1 VGEHSRHGSC
11 IGPSTVT
18 DRKRVL
24 VINDTKEI
32 LELFRDV
39 LEGELGHE
47 VILMS
52 FAPDELNRIVEAKP
66 DLVVIDF
73 VIGDREMEGWQL
85 LQKMRMHRD
94 TADIPVVAC
103 TAAVKQ
109 VRESEAY
116 LLEQGIEVV
125 LKPFTIDQLEAAV
138 KRALQLGERQPPGP
152 ASKRAYSTAKVDGE
166 TKGGADAA
174 WNRT

>member
-1 VGEHSRHGSC
+1 MS
-11 IGPSTVT
+11 
-18 DRKRVL
+18 DRKRIV

-39 LEGELGHE
+39 LEGEMGHD

-52 FAPDELNRIVEAKP
+52 YAPDELSRIVDAKP
-66 DLVVIDF
+66 DLVIVDF
-73 VIGDREMEGWQL
+73 VMGDRELEGWQL
-85 LQKMRMHRD
+85 LQKMRMHRE
-94 TADIPVVAC
+94 TAAIPIVAC

-125 LKPFTIDQLEAAV
+125 LKSSPSTSSSRRWSAA
-138 KRALQLGERQPPGP
+138 
-152 ASKRAYSTAKVDGE
+152 
-166 TKGGADAA
+166 
-174 WNRT
+174 

>member
-1 VGEHSRHGSC
+1 MTE
-11 IGPSTVT
+11 
-18 DRKRVL
+18 RKRII

-39 LEGELGHE
+39 LEGEMGHD
-47 VILMS
+47 VMLMS
-52 FAPDELNRIVEAKP
+52 FAPDELTRIVEAAP

-94 TADIPVVAC
+94 TAEIPIVAC

-125 LKPFTIDQLEAAV
+125 LKPFTIDQLEGAV
-138 KRALQLGERQPPGP
+138 RRALKLGGDDEPFAQRSPNE
-152 ASKRAYSTAKVDGE
+152 TADE
-166 TKGGADAA
+166 TRRKAA
-174 WNRT
+174 AT

>member
-1 VGEHSRHGSC
+1 MGKPDSEEG
-11 IGPSTVT
+11 G
-18 DRKRVL
+18 RKRIL

-39 LEGELGHE
+39 LEGEMGHE

-52 FAPDELNRIVEAKP
+52 FAPDELSRIVDVAP
-66 DLVVIDF
+66 DLVIVDF

-85 LQKMRMHRD
+85 LQKIRMHPA
-94 TADIPVVAC
+94 TAGIPVVAC

-116 LLEQGIEVV
+116 LLEQGVEVV
-125 LKPFTIDQLEAAV
+125 LKPFTIAQLESAV
-138 KRALQLGERQPPGP
+138 RNGLKTVGSALGLSPE
-152 ASKRAYSTAKVDGE
+152 S
-166 TKGGADAA
+166 ADAA
-174 WNRT
+174 AAD